1 MNRFTPSFTALL
13 VGACFLLAG
22 CGPQKTETATPPPPA
37 AAPGAKAVE
46 ITAGDNMKFN
56 LAEITAAPGE
66 EITLVLTNVGTQPKI
81 AMGHNWV
88 LLKKNVDA
96 AAFAAA
102 ALQAQAT
109 DYIPASQQDSV
120 LAHTRLLGAK
130 EKDKVTFKAPVEPGE
145 YVYLCTFPA
154 HYQMGMKGVLIV
166 R

>member
-13 VGACFLLAG
+13 VGACFFLAG
-22 CGPQKTETATPPPPA
+22 CGPQKTETATPPAPA
-37 AAPGAKAVE
+37 AAGAKVIE

-66 EITLVLTNVGTQPKI
+66 EITVALTNIGTQPKV

-88 LLKKNVDA
+88 LLKKDVDA
-96 AAFAAA
+96 GAFATAA
-102 ALQAQAT
+102 MQAQST
-109 DYIPASQQDSV
+109 EYLPASQQDNV

-130 EKDKVTFKAPVEPGE
+130 EKDKVTFKAPAEPGE